1 MSRRWVWSLL
11 DIAALICL
19 GQATMLAQRE
29 AAGPPPR
36 FDAAVE
42 LKRAEAAFGRFG
54 TRIYDSGHE
63 VVVALHVPGQ
73 DAPPS
78 VLVRGGLIRL
88 SPRHGPGEP
97 EEIPV
102 PAGADAARYR
112 VRLTGDELRVIFAK
126 ARTAAATGR

>member
-1 MSRRWVWSLL
+1 MPRRWVWSLL

-42 LKRAEAAFGRFG
+42 LKRAEAGFGRFG
-54 TRIYDSGHE
+54 TRIYDSGRE

-73 DAPPS
+73 AVPPS
-78 VLVRGGLIRL
+78 VRVEAGVIRL
-88 SPRHGPGEP
+88 APRGGPGEA

-102 PAGADAARYR
+102 PAGADAGRYR
-112 VRLTGDELRVIFAK
+112 VRLAGDELRVIFAK
-126 ARTAAATGR
+126 AAPLAAGR